1 MVVSRAISRTPR
13 PHDEPHESIQ
23 QRQINFLVDLRRVT
37 IATPP
42 RLTRRRSR
50 GRVDGVEGS
59 TTRSDAV
66 DAYFKFG
73 NVPRKTLTQHFFQLR
88 LEHHHALSSLGNP
101 HLLQIV
107 HALAPLVHQ

>member
-1 MVVSRAISRTPR
+1 MLQFGV
-13 PHDEPHESIQ
+13 
-23 QRQINFLVDLRRVT
+23 
-37 IATPP
+37 
-42 RLTRRRSR
+42 SR
-50 GRVDGVEGS
+50 GRGYPSEVVAEFELKTSVPRQRDRSHSARSEERLHEDGVEGS